1 MMGRTFSIKPI
12 CAGQYIKITI
22 FGIKIKIKPLS
33 MGFQNFISKI
43 VAREVYSAMEVKE
56 LHKETFSRFLDYNVG
71 KSVAIW
77 GCGPT
82 IKHYNNELNTVNV
95 ALNKALFLDNTDF
108 AFSFAQDAAILR
120 TCPGYIDKIKAK
132 KEVVKFIGN
141 FLQPQHH
148 LNMPVIKEA
157 EKYNIFKYYSAARM
171 WLPAMDFSWELFPD
185 ITCHPLADFSSIS
198 FAALHFALFTHPD
211 KIYLIGLDSNIGGV
225 NLFDCHNPAF
235 NSKKGG
241 NYDIYNMLRG
251 YKKFKEF
258 AKIYYPDVEIISVN
272 PVGLKGLFKDVYTQ
286 SYVNE
291 YPELLKENVE
301 II

>member
-1 MMGRTFSIKPI
+1 MESKIFSVEPV
-12 CAGQYIKITI
+12 CAGNHIKITI
-22 FGIKIKIKPLS
+22 FVIKIKIKPLS

-71 KSVAIW
+71 KNVAIW

-95 ALNKALFLDNTDF
+95 ALNKALFLDNIDF
-108 AFSFAQDAAILR
+108 EYSFAQDVNILK

-198 FAALHFALFTHPD
+198 FAALHFALFTHPE
-211 KIYLIGLDSNIGGV
+211 KIYLIGLDTNVGGNNI
-225 NLFDCHNPAF
+225 FDGKN
-235 NSKKGG
+235 G
-241 NYDIYNMLRG
+241 NYDIKNMLNG

-272 PVGLKGLFKDVYTQ
+272 PVGLKGLFKDVYTKD
-286 SYVNE
+286 YVNE
-291 YPELLKENVE
+291 HPELLKENVE
-301 II
+301 VI